1 MAAGL
6 VASVAGA
13 ERGAGAGSL
22 GFVSS
27 FTPRGIFHRHC
38 GAGPGTA
45 PRGGAVGPKMVI
57 DKFVKGM
64 SNFAELLDNKGGMK
78 DVDALKTVS
87 VRARLACPF
96 LRSREPSE
104 TLDNLCFPLGSETS
118 SLHCLALQHRCLH
131 KHFSLR

>member
-64 SNFAELLDNKGGMK
+64 SNFAELLDNKGSMK
-78 DVDALKTVS
+78 DVDALKTVRI
-87 VRARLACPF
+87 RASLVLPSFC
-96 LRSREPSE
+96 SSEPSQ
-104 TLDNLCFPLGSETS
+104 TIHSLLFPPRVGDV
-118 SLHCLALQHRCLH
+118 SLHCLALQHHCVQ
-131 KHFSLR
+131 KHVSLR